1 MDMNMPKKIPDRREV
16 NSYFIE
22 QDQKRLG
29 ADQLRLVNKNNE
41 LKYNYF

>member
-1 MDMNMPKKIPDRREV
+1 MDMNMTKRIPDRRGV

-41 LKYNYF
+41 LTYKYF